1 MNSSRLKEI
10 LTRGLILTTI
20 TGTLVCT
27 GPNIISDNTTKVY
40 ALSSFETSKTKMI
53 NKLEKLYSKYN
64 KKYYEEKDYTTLTSY
79 YNSGIKKLKSLS
91 EKNSSSKEVEKVY
104 KEYEEK
110 MNKIKPTIL
119 VSYQKSQEKKV
130 LKKYKSLI
138 KSNGYS
144 KNNSEELEVI
154 KNTSIEK
161 IYKTKTKT
169 KAKNIR
175 IESINSLDSVKTLLE
190 EEKEDVI
197 YYINTNKNISESDK
211 KAIIERINSAN
222 DIKVVESIGKEYNYE
237 KNEKVTIKDIED
249 RIKSLCKKYKAY
261 TEDEIRCLVAT
272 ANLDYIDDSEL
283 FSVYKVNNFEG
294 LKSKMLKADELLGKA
309 GYSLMVEYGIRYSD
323 DWKEISKIKY
333 EKGKAIKYDDVFW
346 VNDLIIRDDIRI
358 HADYL
363 CKLLKSIVEED
374 CTWEDVN
381 TKSLSITRKTKG
393 MNSLYKLST
402 WFYDYSYEELSSS
415 EWWLSC
421 YYDTSLAINVNDKR
435 LKGSEGY
442 VLDKFIYTAISY
454 GLGTMDYRADCFDKS
469 DDTFS
474 YTCAMNIENNKYLS
488 NKIDEIEN
496 NKKLV
501 KYAR

>member
-1 MNSSRLKEI
+1 MNSNRIKEI

-27 GPNIISDNTTKVY
+27 GPNIFSDNTTKVY
-40 ALSSFETSKTKMI
+40 ALSSFETSKNKMI

-144 KNNSEELEVI
+144 KNNSEELEII

-211 KAIIERINSAN
+211 KAIIERINSTN
-222 DIKVVESIGKEYNYE
+222 DIKVVESIGKEYNYGE
-237 KNEKVTIKDIED
+237 NEKVTIKDIED

-294 LKSKMLKADELLGKA
+294 LKSKMLKADEL
-309 GYSLMVEYGIRYSD
+309 
-323 DWKEISKIKY
+323 IKY
-333 EKGKAIKYDDVFW
+333 AGEITGVERNTRWFERNEYLDSDYIKYNDIIW
-346 VNDLIIRDDIRI
+346 VNDLIIRDDIKT

-363 CKLLKSIVEED
+363 CSLLKSMVEED
-374 CTWEDVN
+374 Y
-381 TKSLSITRKTKG
+381 TKKQCKDDISGSFETNGFLS
-393 MNSLYKLST
+393 MLKLQQ
-402 WFYDYSYEELSSS
+402 WFYNYPLENVEGKK
-415 EWWLSC
+415 
-421 YYDTSLAINVNDKR
+421 YDSSLAINVKDKR

-442 VLDKFIYTAISY
+442 MLDKFIYTGAYLMIDSRGY
-454 GLGTMDYRADCFDKS
+454 DLYITKELSEYDNFQLDLKYRK
-469 DDTFS
+469 
-474 YTCAMNIENNKYLS
+474 NNYLS
-488 NKIDEIEN
+488 NKIREIEN
-496 NKKLV
+496 SQKIIKVL
-501 KYAR
+501 R